1 MEVDKQSAAQT
12 EVIMP
17 QATEKLEAHKGQ
29 AEREVKRLQE
39 NLELVREQLSQEQHE
54 MPEEQQRMRAET
66 EPIISGKQPEIESL
80 RLQGQSEMQITN
92 LQIPNLKDQL
102 RTSQQ
107 EVMRLQHTASCIS
120 EKVKQV
126 QDLNGRIAYLAE
138 ANVG

>member
-1 MEVDKQSAAQT
+1 MEVDKQSAAQM
-12 EVIMP
+12 EVIM
-17 QATEKLEAHKGQ
+17 QHATEKLEAHKGQ
-29 AEREVKRLQE
+29 AEREVKRPQE
-39 NLELVREQLSQEQHE
+39 KLELVREQLSQEQHE